1 MESSFFITVPLT
13 DNVKVKPHM
22 LCNEMSKNLQT
33 YLEKKFEGRCSYHG
47 YIRPSS
53 IKILKYSAGIVQDV
67 TLNGDVEYIVKY
79 SADVCNPAVG
89 SSVKAKVVNQNMFG
103 ILAECSIKN
112 GSITRPVLE
121 IIIAKVSSTND
132 PEVNVE
138 SVNVGDI
145 INVEIVGKKFEL
157 DDTKITIV
165 GKIISNKKNIVK
177 IDLLDVENDD
187 DDVVEDDDD
196 DDTEEEEE
204 GSTEAEEEEASD
216 DESSDSFDKSE
227 ECDDDECEES
237 DEDDTYS
244 VGG

>member
-1 MESSFFITVPLT
+1 
-13 DNVKVKPHM
+13 
-22 LCNEMSKNLQT
+22 
-33 YLEKKFEGRCSYHG
+33 
-47 YIRPSS
+47 
-53 IKILKYSAGIVQDV
+53 
-67 TLNGDVEYIVKY
+67 LNGDVEYIVKY